1 MTNKEKIA
9 AAFPGIHAKLIKLQ
23 TSVGVK
29 KSLDVEDQLVLKEV
43 IDWLTEWGEEQE
55 RLYEE
60 YTGEP
65 FPKLKKEHTN
75 MSESTLKFL
84 EQTVDDYIDIGPDS
98 DAPIIGDILA
108 GIRIAQELI
117 AEDDFYAMSKLIVDS
132 ARLAT
137 ISKELYQLVLK
148 YPLPNT
154 NEGEE

>member
-1 MTNKEKIA
+1 
-9 AAFPGIHAKLIKLQ
+9 
-23 TSVGVK
+23 
-29 KSLDVEDQLVLKEV
+29 
-43 IDWLTEWGEEQE
+43 
-55 RLYEE
+55 
-60 YTGEP
+60 
-65 FPKLKKEHTN
+65 
-75 MSESTLKFL
+75 MSKSTLKFL

-108 GIRIAQELI
+108 GIRIARDSIE
-117 AEDDFYAMSKLIVDS
+117 EDDHYAMSLLIVDG